1 MPFLPEF
8 DKRWQDVPDYILG
21 ITHDIWEGRRVDSLH
36 DYYGPDLIVRSP
48 ASVVVGNQ
56 GIIGATQAT
65 LAEFPDRALLG
76 EDVIWTPTPDD
87 SFLSSHR
94 LLCTATHTGDGM
106 YGMPTGKRLEYR
118 ILADCWCQSNMVRDE
133 WLVRDQG
140 AIVRQMGHD
149 LRSWT
154 RDLIDREGGPE
165 NCVCPLTPAT
175 DIKGPYI
182 GTGDTSPWGQQLAD
196 ILTTIMQAGFSI
208 IPKTYD
214 RACELHYPSHIN
226 THGHSQ
232 ADQFWMGL
240 RSALP
245 NATFRIEHSI
255 GRDDPMMPPRAA
267 IRWSLSGTHDGYGHF
282 SQPTGAPVYI
292 MGITHAEFGPNGLR
306 REYTLI
312 DETAVWKQIILHT
325 G

>member
-118 ILADCWCQSNMVRDE
+118 ILADCW
-133 WLVRDQG
+133 
-140 AIVRQMGHD
+140 
-149 LRSWT
+149 
-154 RDLIDREGGPE
+154 
-165 NCVCPLTPAT
+165 
-175 DIKGPYI
+175 
-182 GTGDTSPWGQQLAD
+182 
-196 ILTTIMQAGFSI
+196 
-208 IPKTYD
+208 
-214 RACELHYPSHIN
+214 
-226 THGHSQ
+226 
-232 ADQFWMGL
+232 
-240 RSALP
+240 
-245 NATFRIEHSI
+245 
-255 GRDDPMMPPRAA
+255 
-267 IRWSLSGTHDGYGHF
+267 
-282 SQPTGAPVYI
+282 
-292 MGITHAEFGPNGLR
+292 
-306 REYTLI
+306 
-312 DETAVWKQIILHT
+312 
-325 G
+325 